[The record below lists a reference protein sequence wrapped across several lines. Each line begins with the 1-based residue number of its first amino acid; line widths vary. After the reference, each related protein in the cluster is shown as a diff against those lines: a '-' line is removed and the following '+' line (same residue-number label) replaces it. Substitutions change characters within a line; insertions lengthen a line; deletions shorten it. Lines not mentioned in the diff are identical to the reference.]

1 MRLGKVSSGF
11 VFSSYRCVD
20 RGCPT
25 SPQARRSLAPC
36 ACRTCATAALLSCGL
51 TIFLNQILQHRDVQG
66 LIGHDTLQLAVL
78 FFELLQPFRFAYF
91 QSAVLTA
98 PSVKRRCAD
107 PMLPA

>member
-11 VFSSYRCVD
+11 VFASYRCVD

-51 TIFLNQILQHRDVQG
+51 TIFSNQILQHRDVQCLTHETTDRILLWPG
-66 LIGHDTLQLAVL
+66 PSLSSSFHENNDALQKTDI
-78 FFELLQPFRFAYF
+78 RI
-91 QSAVLTA
+91 
-98 PSVKRRCAD
+98 RH
-107 PMLPA
+107 PAWSLE